1 MSKNTKR
8 LNSNIKFFACLEAL
22 NLITSY
28 EDGIVTMLISVGSL
42 LFLIACLMMI
52 KNNHEKGGIF
62 CIILGLF
69 ELFAGIFYAVNYL
82 SNFNIFTDSEKILV
96 GIVPVVQLLIGII
109 VTYEAV
115 KYNKELKGEK

>member
-8 LNSNIKFFACLEAL
+8 LSSNIKFFTCLEAL

-28 EDGIVTMLISVGSL
+28 EDGIVTILISVGSL

-69 ELFAGIFYAVNYL
+69 ELLAGVFYTLNYVT
-82 SNFNIFTDSEKILV
+82 NFSTFTETEKILV

-109 VTYEAV
+109 ITYEAV